1 MSGNK
6 QKVQGLISGF
16 PAQAQV
22 SYALNSYDSFK
33 TVYFGRGSTGLETFV
48 YFCFPL
54 YCSTRAEK
62 AMATHPSTL
71 AWKTPWTEGPGG
83 LQSMGSLGVGYD

>member
-48 YFCFPL
+48 YFCFV
-54 YCSTRAEK
+54 K
-62 AMATHPSTL
+62 
-71 AWKTPWTEGPGG
+71 KN
-83 LQSMGSLGVGYD
+83 